1 MNLKFLHDWN
11 LSPQAAI
18 RLQRQLAARVRLT
31 KPARK
36 RWRLI
41 AGADVAIDGAAGEV
55 VCAIVVM
62 NSPAWDVVEEVTARA
77 PLSFPYVPGLLS
89 FREAPVLLA
98 AFGKLRTRP
107 HAVICDGQGIA
118 HPRSLGL
125 ASHLGLWLNLP
136 TIGSAK
142 SRLVGEAQGTLAA
155 ARGSRVPL
163 IYQGKCVGSVL
174 RTRAGVRPLWVSPGH
189 RIDIDTAA
197 DLILRCCTRYR
208 LPEPQRAAD
217 RLANLTKRRD

>member
-1 MNLKFLHDWN
+1 MNFKPLHDWN

-18 RLQRQLAARVRLT
+18 RLQRQLAAHVRLT

-36 RWRLI
+36 HWRLI
-41 AGADVAIDGAAGEV
+41 AGADVAIDVTAGEV
-55 VCAIVVM
+55 VCAVVVM

-118 HPRSLGL
+118 HPRGLGL
-125 ASHLGLWLNLP
+125 ASHLGLWLDLP

-142 SRLVGEAQGTLAA
+142 SRLVGEAQRTLAA
-155 ARGSRVPL
+155 ARSSRVPL

-174 RTRAGVRPLWVSPGH
+174 RTRTGVRPLWVSPGH

-197 DLILRCCTRYR
+197 DLVLRCCTRYR

-217 RLANLTKRRD
+217 RLANLTKRRG